1 MNAHAGDLILFAK
14 SCEEDNFNR
23 DELLKSLRN
32 FKINENKSE
41 SLNQIKSIKDSLN
54 EIVNEITDYNKN
66 ITKVET
72 EFAGKLRKVDENTNE
87 ALSLAK
93 VCVIIVGIGTIAATV
108 AIPLTAAGAS
118 LNACFSR
125 K

>member
-1 MNAHAGDLILFAK
+1 M
-14 SCEEDNFNR
+14 
-23 DELLKSLRN
+23 LKSLRK

-41 SLNQIKSIKDSLN
+41 LLNQIKRIKDSLN

-72 EFAGKLRKVDENTNE
+72 EFAGKLRKVDENTNK

-93 VCVIIVGIGTIAATV
+93 VCVIIVRIETIAATV
-108 AIPLTAAGAS
+108 AIPLTAGAS